1 MQRHSGLLRLRQI
14 PYHGFESIGVQK
26 GQALGNQFLNYLLEF
41 SILFPAAVMAL
52 MPCLGHLRF
61 RTGTV
66 YAAAFGCVFA
76 LSVIGALSASSIGVP
91 TNYILVPFSLLLL
104 APLLFVSALDRWK
117 TVYCFLTSAMLCSFS
132 TMYATYATA
141 PWEIGNAYNVFTVQ
155 SGAACLAIAFVVC
168 ALFARTLLVKL
179 PALFANAGLD
189 ALWKWVSLAPIA
201 MTAFVFWMTPV
212 SAENVMVGFVLPKGL
227 AIMSLIPLFAWLLHH
242 IAWFAAFRTEE
253 STRLEHEN
261 ELLKLE
267 GKRQGELLA
276 YIDDAQAMRH
286 DFRHHMVVIDELLNA
301 GKADE
306 ARSYADGFIES
317 SVEKHANLYC
327 KNGAVDAI
335 AAYYDSL
342 AVTKGIESTWFLDV
356 ERDLPVKETDFCSVL
371 GNLVENAINAAG
383 KCDEGDR
390 WLKVKASALPESVVT
405 IAVQNSFAEPV
416 RLGADGIPTTDRVG
430 HGIGSASVAAISN
443 KYDGS
448 FNVSAENNVF
458 TVSVL
463 LYPRR

>member
-1 MQRHSGLLRLRQI
+1 M
-14 PYHGFESIGVQK
+14 
-26 GQALGNQFLNYLLEF
+26 
-41 SILFPAAVMAL
+41 LFPAAAMAL
-52 MPCLGHLRF
+52 MPCRGYFRF
-61 RTGTV
+61 RTGIV

-76 LSVIGALSASSIGVP
+76 LAVIGSLSASNFGVP

-104 APLLFVSALDRWK
+104 GPLLFVSTLDRWK
-117 TVYCFLTSAMLCSFS
+117 TVYCFLNAAMLCSFS

-141 PWEIGNAYNVFTVQ
+141 PWEIGNVYNVFTVQ
-155 SGAACLAIAFVVC
+155 SGAVCLAIAFVIC

-189 ALWKWVSLAPIA
+189 GLWRWVLLAPTAI
-201 MTAFVFWMTPV
+201 TAFVFWMTPV

-227 AIMSLIPLFAWLLHH
+227 AITALIPLFAWFLHH
-242 IAWFAAFRTEE
+242 IAWLTASRTEE
-253 STRLEHEN
+253 SVRLEHEN

-267 GKRQGELLA
+267 GKRQDELLA

-286 DFRHHMVVIDELLNA
+286 NFRHHMVVIDELLNA

-317 SVEKHANLYC
+317 SAEKRTNLYC

-342 AVTKGIESTWFLDV
+342 AIAKGIESAWFLDV
-356 ERDLPVKETDFCSVL
+356 QRDLPVKETDFCSVL
-371 GNLVENAINAAG
+371 GNLVENAINAAE
-383 KCDEGDR
+383 KCDEGAR
-390 WLKVKASALPESVVT
+390 WLKVKASALPESVIT
-405 IAVQNSFAEPV
+405 IVVQNSFAEPV
-416 RLGADGIPTTDRVG
+416 MLGADGIPTTDRVG
-430 HGIGSASVAAISN
+430 HGIGSVSVAAISN

-448 FNVSAENNVF
+448 FKASTENNVF
-458 TVSVL
+458 TASVL
-463 LYPRR
+463 LYPTT

>member
-1 MQRHSGLLRLRQI
+1 M
-14 PYHGFESIGVQK
+14 
-26 GQALGNQFLNYLLEF
+26 GNQFLNYLLEF
-41 SILFPAAVMAL
+41 SMLFPAAAMAL
-52 MPCLGHLRF
+52 MPCRGHFRF
-61 RTGTV
+61 RAGTV
-66 YAAAFGCVFA
+66 YVTAFGCALAFA
-76 LSVIGALSASSIGVP
+76 VIGSLSASSSEMP
-91 TNYILVPFSLLLL
+91 TNYILVPLSLLLL
-104 APLLFVSALDRWK
+104 APLLFVSTLDRWK
-117 TVYCFLTSAMLCSFS
+117 TVYCFLNAAMLCSFS

-179 PALFANAGLD
+179 PALFANSSLD
-189 ALWKWVSLAPIA
+189 NLWKWVSLAPIA

-212 SAENVMVGFVLPKGL
+212 SAENVTVGFVLPKGL
-227 AIMSLIPLFAWLLHH
+227 AIMSLIPLLSWFLHH
-242 IAWFAAFRTEE
+242 IAWLTASRTEE
-253 STRLEHEN
+253 SVRLEHEN

-286 DFRHHMVVIDELLNA
+286 DFRHHMVVIDELLGA

-306 ARSYADGFIES
+306 ARSYADSFIES
-317 SVEKHANLYC
+317 SAEKHANPYC
-327 KNGAVDAI
+327 KNGALDAI

-342 AVTKGIESTWFLDV
+342 ALAKGVESAWFLDV
-356 ERDLPVKETDFCSVL
+356 QRNLPVKETDFCSVL
-371 GNLVENAINAAG
+371 GNLVENAINAAE

-390 WLKVKASALPESVVT
+390 WLKVKASALPDSVVT
-405 IAVQNSFAEPV
+405 IIVQNSFAEPL
-416 RLGADGIPTTDRVG
+416 RLGADGIPTTSRVG

-448 FNVSAENNVF
+448 FNVAADDNVF
-458 TVSVL
+458 TASVL
-463 LYPRR
+463 LYPPSLKPHNLHERHLGR